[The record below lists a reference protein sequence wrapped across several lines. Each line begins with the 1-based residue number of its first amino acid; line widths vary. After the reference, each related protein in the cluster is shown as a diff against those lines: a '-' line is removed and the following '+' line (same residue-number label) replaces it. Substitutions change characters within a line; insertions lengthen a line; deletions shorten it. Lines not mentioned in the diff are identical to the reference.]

1 METSQGFISGADF
14 RRMIVGSYGTFLRE
28 HEAINRLNVF
38 PVPDGDTGTNM
49 LLTLQAVART
59 LQEAPNN
66 GIGSL
71 AKKAS
76 DSALMGARG
85 NSGVILSQIFRGLG
99 RGLRGKE
106 TARYDEIGKAF
117 QYGILYAY
125 RAVARPVEG
134 TILTVAKGIAKGAH
148 RAVRDN
154 RSLEEV
160 LREAV
165 RAGRK
170 ELERTPQ
177 LLPALAAAGVVDAGG
192 LGLLVFIEGCL
203 EGLSGEYAAPES
215 GFDRELLPAS
225 GEVEQADPTHPYC
238 TEFLVKNNTVTASA
252 AHRALQDLGVSL
264 IACDGDNLLKVHI
277 HTAHPGAVLE
287 LATAWGSLSGI
298 KIDNMLEQNAQLPA
312 ARAATEP
319 VAVISVAAG
328 DGWIDIMKKMGAQ
341 IVISGGQTMN
351 PPVEEFVA
359 AVHQGSARHYI
370 ILPNNRN
377 IILAT
382 LQAQKILGDRVS
394 IVPTTNIPQ
403 GLAAL
408 LGFDPTVPPEI
419 NVANMQGRAEK
430 IRAGAVTQAVRD
442 SMLQGRKVPEGRWIG
457 VVDNCVMCDGDSAE
471 AALLGLL
478 EQLVGPDSELITLYT
493 GADAKDAPPQTL
505 QAVRTRFPSLEVETY
520 AGGQPYYHFIIG
532 VE

>member
-1 METSQGFISGADF
+1 MEKAREVISGADF
-14 RRMIVGSYGTFLRE
+14 RRMIIGSYGTFLRE
-28 HEAINRLNVF
+28 YEAINRLNVF

-49 LLTLQAVART
+49 LLTLQAVVRT
-59 LQEAPNN
+59 LQEASDS
-66 GIGSL
+66 GIGPL
-71 AKKAS
+71 AKRAA

-85 NSGVILSQIFRGLG
+85 NSGVILSQIFRGLS

-106 TARYDEIGKAF
+106 TARNAEIGKAF

-125 RAVARPVEG
+125 RAVAKPMEG

-148 RAVRDN
+148 RALRDN
-154 RSLEEV
+154 RSLEDV

-170 ELERTPQ
+170 ELDRTPQ

-192 LGLLVFIEGCL
+192 LGLIVFIEGCL
-203 EGLSGEYAAPES
+203 EGLSGECVAPVA
-215 GFDRELLPAS
+215 ELEQELRPAS

-238 TEFLVKNNTVTASA
+238 TEFLVKNCTINARA
-252 AHRALQDLGVSL
+252 AQKVLQDLGVSL
-264 IACDGDNLLKVHI
+264 ITSDGDGLLKVHI

-287 LATAWGSLSGI
+287 LATAWGALSGI
-298 KIDNMLEQNAQLPA
+298 KIDNMLEQNERFLT
-312 ARAATEP
+312 ARAVTDP

-328 DGWIDIMKKMGAQ
+328 AGLIEIMKKLGAQ

-351 PPVEEFVA
+351 PPVEDFVA
-359 AVHQGSARHYI
+359 AIHQGQARQYI

-377 IILAT
+377 ILLAAS
-382 LQAQKILGDRVS
+382 QVKKILGDRVL

-403 GLAAL
+403 GTAAL
-408 LGFDPTVPPEI
+408 LGFDPALTAEV
-419 NVANMQGRAEK
+419 NAANMQQRAAK

-442 SMLQGRKVPEGRWIG
+442 SMLAGRVVPEGRWIG
-457 VVDNCVMCDGDSAE
+457 VVDNKVLCDGDSAE
-471 AALLGLL
+471 AALFGLL
-478 EQLVGPDSELITLYT
+478 AELVQPDSELVTLYT
-493 GADAKDAPPQTL
+493 GGDIDEVPPQML
-505 QAVRTRFPSLEVETY
+505 QDLREHFPKLEVETY
-520 AGGQPYYHFIIG
+520 PGGQPYYHFIVG